1 MDRGAWGCR
10 ESDMIDQLSTAH
22 GLGFQRMNRNPR
34 LYCLHLVA
42 LDKLL
47 SLSGPVHFIFE
58 TGDKKQSVVKVK
70 HLGKHQAP
78 NGWIPRSG
86 MIALYHGSR

>member
-47 SLSGPVHFIFE
+47 SLSGPVHFICE
-58 TGDKKQSVVKVK
+58 TGDKKQSVVKLCQAEFPQDLFLNVTVFIK
-70 HLGKHQAP
+70 FYHL
-78 NGWIPRSG
+78 
-86 MIALYHGSR
+86 